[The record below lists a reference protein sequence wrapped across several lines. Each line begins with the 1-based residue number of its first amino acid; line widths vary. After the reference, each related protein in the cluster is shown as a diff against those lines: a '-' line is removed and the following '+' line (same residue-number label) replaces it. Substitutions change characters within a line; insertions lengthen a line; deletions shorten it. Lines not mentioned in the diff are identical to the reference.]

1 MRRALFGLI
10 VAGVATQAPAQAPS
24 PPATSPQVP
33 SPQVPSP
40 QAPQATPAPQ
50 AAPDAPKGVSGVW
63 ELSNSDRDRVC
74 NVNFTQDAAKSG
86 QKLEFDAACA
96 ETIPPLK
103 DVEAWMLSN
112 ETLRL
117 VDARGRTV
125 FEFTEVEVGMYEG
138 ERKDE
143 GLYFLQTAASAAV
156 FAPKRSVDQMAG
168 EWSMVKADKPVC
180 SLNLTKNAT
189 KGFDEYRLSIRQP
202 CDPAMSRLNPNVWRL
217 DKGELVLASP
227 NGQAWRFEEREP
239 QKWRRVP
246 EGADP
251 VVLQKK

>member
-1 MRRALFGLI
+1 MRRAVFGLI
-10 VAGVATQAPAQAPS
+10 FIAAATQALAQAPN
-24 PPATSPQVP
+24 PQT
-33 SPQVPSP
+33 P
-40 QAPQATPAPQ
+40 QAVPAQPAPQ
-50 AAPDAPKGVSGVW
+50 AAPEAPRGVSGVW

-74 NVNFTQDAAKSG
+74 NLNFTQDAARVG
-86 QKLEFDAACA
+86 QKLEFEAACGDA
-96 ETIPPLK
+96 IPPLK
-103 DVEAWMLSN
+103 DVEGWTLAN

-125 FEFTEVEVGMYEG
+125 FEFTEVEVGMFEG

-156 FAPKRSVDQMAG
+156 FAPKRSVDEMAG
-168 EWSMVKADKPVC
+168 EWFMVKADKPVC
-180 SLNLTKNAT
+180 SLNLTRTAT

-202 CDPAMSRLNPNVWRL
+202 CDPAMTRLNPNVWRL
-217 DKGELVLASP
+217 DKGELVLAAP
-227 NGQAWRFEEREP
+227 TGQAWRFEEREP